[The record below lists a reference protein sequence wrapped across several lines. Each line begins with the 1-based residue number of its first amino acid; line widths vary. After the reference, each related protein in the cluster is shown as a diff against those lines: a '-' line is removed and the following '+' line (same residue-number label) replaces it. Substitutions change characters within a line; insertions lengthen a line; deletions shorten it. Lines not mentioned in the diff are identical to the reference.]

1 MRSLLRCCNLCF
13 SMYCKL
19 PTFPTRWDPRDMRYV
34 LCFFPLVGLVQG
46 VFLLLWLTLC
56 RTFSLQPVLQG
67 ALLAVLPLLY
77 TGGIHM
83 DGLCD
88 TADAL
93 GSHQS
98 RERMLEI
105 L

>member
-46 VFLLLWLTLC
+46 LFLLLWLTLC

-67 ALLAVLPLLY
+67 ALLAVLPLVERQLKKRFDK
-77 TGGIHM
+77 
-83 DGLCD
+83 DGNP
-88 TADAL
+88 
-93 GSHQS
+93 
-98 RERMLEI
+98 REETV
-105 L
+105 